1 MEVYSAWSQL
11 ENYRSICVV
20 LGSAG
25 LQTASP
31 PPHPTP
37 SFLPCFQLHS
47 VELIVLDTQDSR
59 YCIAGL
65 FPQQ

>member
-1 MEVYSAWSQL
+1 MEIYSAWSQL
-11 ENYRSICVV
+11 ENYRSISAV

-31 PPHPTP
+31 PPH
-37 SFLPCFQLHS
+37 SFLPCFQLLS
-47 VELIVLDTQDSR
+47 VELIVLDTQDSC